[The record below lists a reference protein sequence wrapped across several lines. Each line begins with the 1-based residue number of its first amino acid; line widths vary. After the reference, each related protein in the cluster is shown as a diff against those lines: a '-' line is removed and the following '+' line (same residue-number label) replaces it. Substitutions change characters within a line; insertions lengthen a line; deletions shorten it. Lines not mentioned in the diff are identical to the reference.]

1 MSETVLRPAAGLAGL
16 LGALQPRVGPLLPPP
31 DLDAIRA
38 AGFAD
43 GLAEGAATERAALAP
58 LHAQL
63 AAACDALAAAA
74 VIDAEAL
81 RPLLVT
87 VVRQLAEAVLA
98 AELRHDPAVLEALA
112 TAALAA
118 IVPGQAAT
126 LAAHPDTLAV
136 LVPLLPAAAPVRPE
150 PDPALAA
157 DRIIVSG
164 PDFIIDTS
172 LATRLSD
179 LLGDHG

>member
-1 MSETVLRPAAGLAGL
+1 MSETILRPAAGLAGL
-16 LGALQPRVGPLLPPP
+16 LGALQPRVEPPLLPP

-38 AGFAD
+38 VGFAE
-43 GLAEGAATERAALAP
+43 GLAEGTTTERAALAP

-63 AAACDALAAAA
+63 AAACAALAAAT

-81 RPLLVT
+81 RPLLVA

-98 AELRHDPAVLEALA
+98 VELRQNPAVLEALA
-112 TAALAA
+112 AAALAA

-126 LAAHPDTLAV
+126 LAAHPDTLAA
-136 LVPLLPAAAPVRPE
+136 LLPLLPVAAPICAL
-150 PDPALAA
+150 PDPALGT

-179 LLGDHG
+179 LLGERG